1 MRVIDFA
8 TKVRLI
14 RDLLGWRQYRM
25 AEELGV
31 TPQTISDWEMGIR
44 EPRGLAK
51 RMLEILAEREGLR
64 FNERGY
70 PEYAGDKYAGY
81 MEPDHGD

>member
-25 AEELGV
+25 AEEMGV

-51 RMLEILAEREGLR
+51 RILNILAERNGVI

-70 PEYAGDKYAGY
+70 PEYAPDLEVDLGD
-81 MEPDHGD
+81 